1 MKLTIDCHE
10 LEEFICRH
18 SGTYVPLRVA
28 NNQLIASI
36 RVIGRTID
44 VALSVKEVKNN
55 IAIFDISFNNYTS
68 VLLPLLNP
76 IFGNRIASA
85 LPQGVALDLSN
96 SVLTINLC
104 EIQGVRPLFN
114 TLIVNGLAITPYGID
129 ITAQLN

>member
-10 LEEFICRH
+10 LEEFIRRH
-18 SGTYVPLRVA
+18 SGTYVPLRIA
-28 NNQLIASI
+28 NNQLIAPI
-36 RVIGRTID
+36 RVIGKTID

-55 IAIFDISFNNYTS
+55 IAIFDISFNNYPI
-68 VLLPLLNP
+68 VLLPLLYP
-76 IFGNRIASA
+76 IFGYT

>member
-10 LEEFICRH
+10 LEEFIRRH
-18 SGTYVPLRVA
+18 SGTYVPLRIA
-28 NNQLIASI
+28 NNQLIAPI

-55 IAIFDISFNNYTS
+55 IAIFDISFNNYPS
-68 VLLPLLNP
+68 VLLPLLYP
-76 IFGNRIASA
+76 IFGYT

-114 TLIVNGLAITPYGID
+114 KLIVNGLAITPYGID
-129 ITAQLN
+129 ITAQLNEQNL